1 MTKACD
7 ICITWVCGNQ
17 SQLNNKY
24 TVWSMTKPTMGHKT
38 EEKAQQ
44 PLLLANSGAQ
54 SAHLLRSTALKC
66 HSSKLS
72 DSCRFASYL
81 STSITVWLLRNFI
94 NAKWV
99 QTTFTQ
105 HLPKSLSSLPLNP
118 PASPLLRKPKG
129 FLRLLRNVSAV
140 HLSTLGRSDPHRVG
154 TRSRVDA
161 RGRQLIRQ
169 RAMSFSTHGDVPK
182 RAGDPGC

>member
-1 MTKACD
+1 MSLWESITTKQQVYGMKHEKTHNGTQNWRESTTT
-7 ICITWVCGNQ
+7 ITSAEQ
-17 SQLNNKY
+17 R
-24 TVWSMTKPTMGHKT
+24 
-38 EEKAQQ
+38 
-44 PLLLANSGAQ
+44 

-140 HLSTLGRSDPHRVG
+140 HLSTLGRSDPHRGG